1 MNSHDALIDYAQ
13 PLASG
18 KTRLCLDLFPA
29 IPSSFGETHYA
40 MVKHFGMLE
49 SNAVPGLMTLQA
61 RCNQAAFLEFFG
73 GSWDEAVTRWP
84 TLSFFHEYRLQHGR
98 DAYASVNEWETFY
111 DLVSAG
117 VEPEGITVAF
127 VEHY

>member
-29 IPSSFGETHYA
+29 IPNSFGETHHA
-40 MVKHFGMLE
+40 MVKHFGMVE

-61 RCNQAAFLEFFG
+61 RCDQAAFIEFFG
-73 GSWDEAVTRWP
+73 RSWAEAVSRWP
-84 TLSFFHEYRLQHGR
+84 TLAFFHEYRQQHGQ
-98 DAYASVNEWETFY
+98 DTYTSVNDWRAFY
-111 DLVSAG
+111 ELVSAG
-117 VEPEGITVAF
+117 VEPESITVAF